1 MSTMRK
7 HLGWMAVVSLLAASA
22 ATDAAAEN
30 FRARTLKGSW
40 GFTASGT
47 LFTGTPGQTPAVAVG
62 IATFD
67 GVAGCTSDAKLNVG
81 GQLVPVTASSCSYTV
96 NADGTGTQ
104 HTVFPGLGAFRTDF
118 VIVDNIAI
126 VGHAKEFRFTISDET
141 QPPSPTGTRAAA
153 SGVAKRQ

>member
-7 HLGWMAVVSLLAASA
+7 RLGWIAVVSLLAASV

-30 FRARTLKGSW
+30 FRARTLKGTW

-47 LFTGTPGQTPAVAVG
+47 LLVTTTPTPAVAVG
-62 IATFD
+62 VATFD
-67 GVAGCTSDAKLNVG
+67 GAGGCTSEAKLNVG
-81 GQLVPVTASSCSYTV
+81 GTLLQLTASSCSYTV

-104 HTVFPGLGAFRTDF
+104 LTVFPGVGAFRTDF
-118 VIVDNIAI
+118 VIVDN
-126 VGHAKEFRFTISDET
+126 AKEFGLIISDQA
-141 QPPSPTGTRAAA
+141 QPGTTLA

>member
-30 FRARTLKGSW
+30 FRARTLRGAW

-47 LFTGTPGQTPAVAVG
+47 LFTGTPSQTPAVAVG
-62 IATFD
+62 VTTFD
-67 GVAGCTSDAKLNVG
+67 GVSSCTSEAKLNSTGTAVS
-81 GQLVPVTASSCSYTV
+81 VAASSCSYTV

-104 HTVFPGLGAFRTDF
+104 LTVFPGLGSFSTDF
-118 VIVDNIAI
+118 VIVDN
-126 VGHAKEFRFTISDET
+126 AKEFRFILSD
-141 QPPSPTGTRAAA
+141 QIPPGLRTVA